1 LFSEDKQIF
10 TDVLSGNAIIKI
22 TGKKEVSMVSIYT
35 ISRQYGSGG
44 SKLAIK
50 LAELSGYQLIWREV
64 VNQAAVQIG
73 APDMALAVIDELGML
88 GICMDD
94 DTCKKYQVALK
105 QVVIQKAEKGNV
117 VIVGRA
123 SQMILR
129 EFPDCLHVRVI
140 ASLNT
145 RIKNIQKSKNVT
157 EKAALAQIQESDRYR
172 QDFIRRFYHV
182 DWNDPA
188 LYDLTINTDNFEIT
202 NIARWVINL

>member
-1 LFSEDKQIF
+1 
-10 TDVLSGNAIIKI
+10 
-22 TGKKEVSMVSIYT
+22 
-35 ISRQYGSGG
+35 
-44 SKLAIK
+44 
-50 LAELSGYQLIWREV
+50 
-64 VNQAAVQIG
+64 
-73 APDMALAVIDELGML
+73 
-88 GICMDD
+88 
-94 DTCKKYQVALK
+94 
-105 QVVIQKAEKGNV
+105 
-117 VIVGRA
+117 
-123 SQMILR
+123 MILR
-129 EFPDCLHVRVI
+129 EFSDCLHVRVI